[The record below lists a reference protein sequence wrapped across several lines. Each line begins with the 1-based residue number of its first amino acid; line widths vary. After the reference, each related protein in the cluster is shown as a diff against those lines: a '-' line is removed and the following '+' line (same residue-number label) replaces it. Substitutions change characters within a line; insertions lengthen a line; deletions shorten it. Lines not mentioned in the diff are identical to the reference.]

1 MSAGPVKETQSFFSP
16 PHPLPRPTLQFNCQP
31 RPHPRISSESHAR
44 IGGGVEDRTGG
55 GGEGERRAECQTL
68 PPGTRS
74 WACKPAPLVG
84 SLRSRLYCRVRVE
97 QWLGGVVVLV
107 AAVVIQ
113 AAQIYLS
120 PVSKVALLEAPQ
132 RNGFLP
138 GRIARFQL
146 AERNRIREMGRN
158 GVGAVHSYLSPT
170 L

>member
-1 MSAGPVKETQSFFSP
+1 MEK
-16 PHPLPRPTLQFNCQP
+16 
-31 RPHPRISSESHAR
+31 
-44 IGGGVEDRTGG
+44 
-55 GGEGERRAECQTL
+55 
-68 PPGTRS
+68 
-74 WACKPAPLVG
+74 
-84 SLRSRLYCRVRVE
+84 
-97 QWLGGVVVLV
+97 WLGGVVVLV

-120 PVSKVALLEAPQ
+120 PVSKVALLEGPQ